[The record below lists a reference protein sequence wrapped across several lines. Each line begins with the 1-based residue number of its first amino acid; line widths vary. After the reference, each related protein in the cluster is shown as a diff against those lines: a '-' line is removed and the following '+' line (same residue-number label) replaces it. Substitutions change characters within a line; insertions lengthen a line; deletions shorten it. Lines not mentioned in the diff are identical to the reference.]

1 MELRWKVEGDDTG
14 ALEEEDD
21 GCCCAATV
29 VSGTMFFSD
38 EEGTAVVGGFRD
50 NDDDEDDDWVGNL
63 LMDLDGCSAV
73 LVALLEESALL
84 LLRDEDEP
92 LDFNIEV
99 KASARGE
106 RRKLE

>member
-1 MELRWKVEGDDTG
+1 
-14 ALEEEDD
+14 
-21 GCCCAATV
+21 
-29 VSGTMFFSD
+29 MFFSD

-63 LMDLDGCSAV
+63 LMDLDGCSA
-73 LVALLEESALL
+73 LLDESALL